1 MAGDLM
7 AKVNVMDDL
16 MMAKVN
22 VMGVHV
28 ASGTT

>member
-7 AKVNVMDDL
+7 AKVNVMGDL